1 MACDLTRG
9 RLVACKDSVGGIRA
23 IYFLDTYAN
32 NIRGSATIA
41 NDVISASGAAS
52 WSSYGT
58 TTGSTQTLFKYDLR
72 PEKSSLVVN
81 LLDAASGSVAFE
93 QVLTLVLEKQT
104 AADSYEFRL
113 MAQGRA
119 QAFVEDSNGN
129 CFLLGV
135 DHGLNVTSHG
145 SETGTAISDMSGHNI
160 TLTGR
165 EKEGKLWLAAS
176 AGEGTAKFP
185 FDGLSDEADITIV
198 SGT

>member
-1 MACDLTRG
+1 MCDLTRG
-9 RLVACKDSVGGIRA
+9 RLVNCKDTVGGIRA

-32 NIRGSATIA
+32 NIRGASTIA
-41 NDVISASGAAS
+41 NDVISAGGFST
-52 WSSYGT
+52 WSSYENT
-58 TTGSTQTLFKYDLR
+58 TSSTQTLFKYDLR
-72 PEKSSLVVN
+72 PEKSNLVVN
-81 LLDAASGSVAFE
+81 LLDSASGSVAYE

-104 AADSYEFRL
+104 AADSHQFRL

-119 QAFVEDSNGN
+119 QAFVEDTNGN
-129 CFLLGV
+129 CFLLGI
-135 DHGLNVTSHG
+135 DHGLNVTAHA

-165 EKEGKLWLAAS
+165 EKEGKLWLTAS

-198 SGT
+198 AGT